1 MKFTCEKNA
10 LVSAISVASRTVAQK
25 STIPALEGIYIRAG
39 VKLTLS
45 GYNLETGITISVD
58 ADIQETGACIMPSR
72 LFFDI
77 IRKLPDDTVSISVD
91 ENFKVSIRGG
101 ISSFSIT
108 AMSSEDYPELPEV
121 DSEKGIDLPQSELK
135 AMIGTGEKIQIDVPE
150 LDEATLARLDALPH
164 VTRTL
169 YREGTL
175 ELACQNGTHN
185 VSDVLA
191 VLQRDGAQFGRIYA
205 EPPTLNDVFLE
216 ITGKALRD

>member
-1 MKFTCEKNA
+1 MAVDPQSRNA
-10 LVSAISVASRTVAQK
+10 I
-25 STIPALEGIYIRAG
+25 LEGIQNMNRQGSTVVYTSHYMEEVEEICTRIMIMDHGQA
-39 VKLTLS
+39 LA
-45 GYNLETGITISVD
+45 TGTN
-58 ADIQETGACIMPSR
+58 A
-72 LFFDI
+72 
-77 IRKLPDDTVSISVD
+77 
-91 ENFKVSIRGG
+91 
-101 ISSFSIT
+101 
-108 AMSSEDYPELPEV
+108 
-121 DSEKGIDLPQSELK
+121 ELK